1 MAYNKQDST
10 FSFFNNNNNNAGS
23 QDDDNNND
31 KYKNLCFVPIPE
43 TSDEAEVDELS
54 EEFSFVAI
62 TYTVFGVDNDDDY
75 DEVDDEDFTMPNIVE
90 EYDEPDQDAIALE
103 HAPLAN
109 GAGPN
114 GPIEDD

>member
-1 MAYNKQDST
+1 MAYFKQGST
-10 FSFFNNNNNNAGS
+10 FSVLFKNNNNNNNNNNNDNNNAGS
-23 QDDDNNND
+23 QDD
-31 KYKNLCFVPIPE
+31 KNLPE
-43 TSDEAEVDELS
+43 TSDEAEVDEVS
-54 EEFSFVAI
+54 EELPFMTV
-62 TYTVFGVDNDDDY
+62 TYTVFGNDDD
-75 DEVDDEDFTMPNIVE
+75 VDDEDFMMPNTVE

>member
-1 MAYNKQDST
+1 MAYCKQGLT
-10 FSFFNNNNNNAGS
+10 FSVLFKNNNNNN
-23 QDDDNNND
+23 NNNH
-31 KYKNLCFVPIPE
+31 NNSNNSNNSNNNNNNNPSE
-43 TSDEAEVDELS
+43 TSDEAEVDEVS
-54 EEFSFVAI
+54 EELPFMTI
-62 TYTVFGVDNDDDY
+62 TYTVFGHDDD
-75 DEVDDEDFTMPNIVE
+75 VDDEDFTMPNTVE